1 MTQDL
6 QIQPMPSG
14 SAGQHSALAVPGV
27 IVIDVRRGP
36 LKNFTYLVSD
46 PRTSLAVL
54 IDPAWEFEKIQ
65 GELARTGVTLAA
77 VLVTHAHPD
86 HTDLASTFAEQ
97 YSCPI
102 LASAAAIAQLPS
114 PSNHARPV
122 DNSRISIGQ
131 LHVDAILTPGHTAG
145 CVCFLIGANLFSGDT
160 LFAEGCGMC
169 SGVAEAH
176 AMFSS
181 LETLKRRLTR
191 TTRIFPGHSYGVP
204 PGQPF
209 STLLHENIYLQF
221 NSREAFT
228 AFRLRSGQNLARMFQ
243 FS

>member
-6 QIQPMPSG
+6 LIQPLSSG
-14 SAGQHSALAVPGV
+14 SAGQQSLLAPPSVT
-27 IVIDVRRGP
+27 VIDVRRGP

-46 PRTSLAVL
+46 PRSGLAVL
-54 IDPAWEFEKIQ
+54 IDPAWELEKIE

-77 VLVTHAHPD
+77 ILVTHAHPD
-86 HTDLASTFAEQ
+86 HTDLASSFAER
-97 YSCPI
+97 YTCPI
-102 LASAAAIAQLPS
+102 LASAAAIAHLPGQWK
-114 PSNHARPV
+114 HARPV
-122 DNSRISIGQ
+122 DDSRISIGQ
-131 LHVDAILTPGHTAG
+131 MHVDAILTPGHTAG

-176 AMFSS
+176 AMFRS

-209 STLLHENIYLQF
+209 STLLQENIYLQF
-221 NSREAFT
+221 TDRETFT